1 MFYIQCNQWLLYTKF
16 SVYTLRDGG
25 VLMEK
30 DAEFLK
36 VQSFLEDILILHG
49 LRRNLALLLFEM
61 FPYLNGQNQIIVN
74 AFMKKELAE
83 KTETSKG
90 TIDNAILKMNEV
102 GLLERI
108 DRGTY
113 TFHPVLFKIRNLL
126 KNDSAKVTI
135 TYTAKDRT
143 FDIE

>member
-1 MFYIQCNQWLLYTKF
+1 
-16 SVYTLRDGG
+16 
-25 VLMEK
+25 MEK